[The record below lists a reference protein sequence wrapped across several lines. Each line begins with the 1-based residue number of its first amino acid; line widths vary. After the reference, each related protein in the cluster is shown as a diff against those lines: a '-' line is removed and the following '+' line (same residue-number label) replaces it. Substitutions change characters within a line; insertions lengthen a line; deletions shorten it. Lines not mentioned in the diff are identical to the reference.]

1 MAGGVRGIVPDAPS
15 VEVDT
20 KITPAKRN
28 TTLKAPL
35 DGMAHIS
42 RKRAIAKVNRTEVSL
57 TLEPYS
63 SVYFPKTLAACDAL
77 LVLLAAVRDELIEQ
91 GVTE

>member
-1 MAGGVRGIVPDAPS
+1 MSGGVRGLVPDAPP

-20 KITPAKRN
+20 KVTPAKRN
-28 TTLKAPL
+28 TTLKVPM
-35 DGMAHIS
+35 DSMAHLS

-63 SVYFPKTLAACDAL
+63 GVYFPKTLAACDAL
-77 LVLLAAVRDELIEQ
+77 LVLLAAVRDELVEQ
-91 GVTE
+91 GVES